1 MLERK
6 QYIHSTPSHIP
17 NWTCQ
22 KKARI
27 QLFSYFKRHHPS
39 LHVHRFTHQPTTQL
53 RSIDSFRASLMAL
66 LITEDEEDAS
76 REGLFRPRP
85 PSARSRI
92 RKPTDRSSH
101 KMEDSWTV
109 CTFLGWCRMR
119 IFNNFQEIQQQN
131 PPSNHQSLPRSQY
144 QNMRNL
150 FVIEDRLEHAA

>member
-22 KKARI
+22 KKAQM

-39 LHVHRFTHQPTTQL
+39 LHVHRFTHQPTTEL

-66 LITEDEEDAS
+66 LMTEDEEDAS

-92 RKPTDRSSH
+92 RKPNWQVFTQNGGFLDSPYLFRVMSH
-101 KMEDSWTV
+101 ANVQQLSWHST
-109 CTFLGWCRMR
+109 TKSTLK
-119 IFNNFQEIQQQN
+119 
-131 PPSNHQSLPRSQY
+131 PPILAKVSVLKHEKPFCNWR
-144 QNMRNL
+144 
-150 FVIEDRLEHAA
+150 